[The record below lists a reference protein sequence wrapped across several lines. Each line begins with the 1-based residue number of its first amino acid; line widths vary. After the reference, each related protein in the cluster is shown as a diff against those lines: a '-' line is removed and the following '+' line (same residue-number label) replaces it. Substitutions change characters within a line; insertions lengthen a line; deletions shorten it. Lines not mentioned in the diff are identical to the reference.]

1 MLIIN
6 KERVYKA
13 LREKNALQRFLA
25 RHLFFGPAQWLGFH
39 VVADHF
45 YELYPN
51 TRQMARDYNEG
62 PRALPG
68 IDLRLAECESRAVR
82 LLERY
87 GAEFRPAT
95 ERFGFTDSNFYFR
108 GLDALMLYVILRDLK
123 PAKLVEIGQGFS
135 TRVALAALERNAAD
149 TGMRPL
155 FVSVDPYPR
164 FVAREIPSE
173 ITLELIEKPIQS
185 VAVEPL
191 LRDCG
196 FLFVDSSHVFKSG
209 SDVELEFASI
219 YPALPSGVVVHL
231 HDIFTPYNY
240 PLSWALKLKR
250 FWNEQYFLECLLT
263 HSAAFEVFLPLHL
276 LEVQSE
282 ALKNA
287 VGQLKPDPQVRY
299 IGQSFY
305 MRRK

>member
-1 MLIIN
+1 MLIN

-25 RHLFFGPAQWLGFH
+25 RHFLFGPAQLLGFH
-39 VVADHF
+39 LVADHF

-51 TRQMARDYNEG
+51 TRQLAGNYDEG

-68 IDLRLAECESRAVR
+68 IDLRQAECEARAVR
-82 LLERY
+82 LLGLY
-87 GAEFRPAT
+87 GAEFQQTT

-123 PAKLVEIGQGFS
+123 PAKLVEIGQGYS

-149 TGMRPL
+149 TGTRPL

-164 FVAREIPSE
+164 FVAKEIPTC
-173 ITLELIEKPIQS
+173 ITLELLEKPIQQ
-185 VAVEPL
+185 VAIGPL
-191 LRDCG
+191 IRECG

-209 SDVELEFASI
+209 SDVELEFATI

-250 FWNEQYFLECLLT
+250 FWNEQYFLECFLAHNT
-263 HSAAFEVFLPLHL
+263 AFEVYLPLHL
-276 LEVQSE
+276 LEVRSE
-282 ALKNA
+282 LLKETIRL
-287 VGQLKPDPQVRY
+287 LKPDPRVRY

-305 MRRK
+305 IRRV

>member
-25 RHLFFGPAQWLGFH
+25 RHLLFGPAQLLGFH

-51 TRQMARDYNEG
+51 TRQLAREYDEG

-68 IDLRLAECESRAVR
+68 IDLRMAECETRAVR
-82 LLERY
+82 LLGLY
-87 GAEFRPAT
+87 GSEFQQEAG
-95 ERFGFTDSNFYFR
+95 RFGFTEKNFYFR

-135 TRVALAALERNAAD
+135 TRIALAALERNAAE
-149 TGMRPL
+149 TGTKPL

-164 FVAREIPSE
+164 FVAKDLPACIS
-173 ITLELIEKPIQS
+173 LELLEKPIQQ
-185 VAVEPL
+185 VAIAPL
-191 LRDCG
+191 IQDCG

-209 SDVELEFASI
+209 SDVELEFTSI
-219 YPALPSGVVVHL
+219 YPKLPSGVVVHL

-240 PLSWALKLKR
+240 PISWPLKLKR
-250 FWNEQYFLECLLT
+250 FWNEQYFLECFLT
-263 HSAAFEVFLPLHL
+263 HNSAFEVYLPLHL

-282 ALKNA
+282 SLKHA
-287 VGQLKPDPQVRY
+287 VQMLKPDPQVRY